1 MKRPNGTG
9 GIPPP
14 DITGNHTIP
23 LEVSPELLE
32 RMKAR
37 ATADKFDLHEW
48 LLRTVIVELLRPE
61 AELVAA
67 RRARASVAALQ
78 PPPSLHTTTQPG
90 TERTPHAAHS

>member
-1 MKRPNGTG
+1 M
-9 GIPPP
+9 
-14 DITGNHTIP
+14 TGNHTIP

-67 RRARASVAALQ
+67 RRARACMAATMARPF
-78 PPPSLHTTTQPG
+78 PPPSVQST
-90 TERTPHAAHS
+90 TERKPHAPHL